1 MTSGCLGGR
10 GDAINMQSDTWGGGV
25 IDKQLRRWMQYRL
38 SGVENENS
46 FMVKVR
52 VGYAV
57 EKTDKSTALSSYWYI
72 FTNLVV
78 LHSSK

>member
-1 MTSGCLGGR
+1 
-10 GDAINMQSDTWGGGV
+10 
-25 IDKQLRRWMQYRL
+25 MQYRL

-57 EKTDKSTALSSYWYI
+57 EKMDKSTALSSYWYI
-72 FTNLVV
+72 FTNLVI

>member
-10 GDAINMQSDTWGGGV
+10 GDAINMQSDTWGGF

-57 EKTDKSTALSSYWYI
+57 EKMDKSTALSSYWYI

>member
-10 GDAINMQSDTWGGGV
+10 GDAINMQSDTWGGF

-57 EKTDKSTALSSYWYI
+57 DMTDKSTALSSYWYI

>member
-1 MTSGCLGGR
+1 
-10 GDAINMQSDTWGGGV
+10 
-25 IDKQLRRWMQYRL
+25 MQYRL

-57 EKTDKSTALSSYWYI
+57 DMTDKSTALSSYWYI

>member
-1 MTSGCLGGR
+1 
-10 GDAINMQSDTWGGGV
+10 
-25 IDKQLRRWMQYRL
+25 MQYRL

-52 VGYAV
+52 VDYAV